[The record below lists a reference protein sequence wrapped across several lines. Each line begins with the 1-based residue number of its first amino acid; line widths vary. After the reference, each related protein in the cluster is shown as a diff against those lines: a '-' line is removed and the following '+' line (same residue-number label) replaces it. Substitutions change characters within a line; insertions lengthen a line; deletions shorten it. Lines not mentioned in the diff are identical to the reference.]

1 MTLRSKLHKNKDIEK
16 IAIQLIEEDK
26 NIANNQISE
35 ILRSKYNYK
44 ISPSTISNWRQTYYQ
59 QLRSDITEE
68 SKNQVDKNLFEK
80 IDLKYEFLRSMISDL
95 KVLEDRK
102 KVISNILKEKIRM
115 LPDGTIKPYLDP
127 VAEQMYKDY
136 TVQCTTIKEKII
148 KNLSDQSP
156 YEILNE
162 ILQRTLEEII
172 LIMKIYDVPSAGL
185 NRLKEYFRELY
196 LEYKTK
202 YDIKMKN

>member
-1 MTLRSKLHKNKDIEK
+1 MTSRSKLHRNKDIEK
-16 IAIQLIEEDK
+16 IVIQLIEEDK

-44 ISPSTISNWRQTYYQ
+44 ISPSTISNWRQNYYQ
-59 QLRSDITEE
+59 QLRSDIKEE
-68 SKNQVDKNLFEK
+68 SKSEVDKNLFEK

-102 KVISNILKEKIRM
+102 KVISDILKEKIRM

-148 KNLSDQSP
+148 KNLSEQSP

-172 LIMKIYDVPSAGL
+172 LIMKIYDVPMAGL

-202 YDIKMKN
+202 YDMKMKN

>member
-1 MTLRSKLHKNKDIEK
+1 
-16 IAIQLIEEDK
+16 
-26 NIANNQISE
+26 
-35 ILRSKYNYK
+35 
-44 ISPSTISNWRQTYYQ
+44 
-59 QLRSDITEE
+59 
-68 SKNQVDKNLFEK
+68 
-80 IDLKYEFLRSMISDL
+80 MISDL

-202 YDIKMKN
+202 YDIKMKNQFQYIFTKYFIN

>member
-1 MTLRSKLHKNKDIEK
+1 MTLRSKLHKNKDIEN
-16 IAIQLIEEDK
+16 IVIQLIEEDK
-26 NIANNQISE
+26 NIANHQISE

-44 ISPSTISNWRQTYYQ
+44 ISSSTVSNWRQNYYQ
-59 QLRSDITEE
+59 KMRTSIAEE
-68 SKNQVDKNLFEK
+68 SRNEVDKNLFEK
-80 IDLKYEFLRSMISDL
+80 IDLKYEFLRSMIADL
-95 KVLEDRK
+95 QVLEDRK
-102 KVISNILKEKIRM
+102 NVISDILKEKLRV
-115 LPDGTIKPYLDP
+115 LPDGTTKPYLDP

-136 TVQCTTIKEKII
+136 TVQSTLIKEKII

-162 ILQRTLEEII
+162 ILQRILEEII

-196 LEYKTK
+196 LEYKTR
-202 YDIKMKN
+202 YDIKVKN